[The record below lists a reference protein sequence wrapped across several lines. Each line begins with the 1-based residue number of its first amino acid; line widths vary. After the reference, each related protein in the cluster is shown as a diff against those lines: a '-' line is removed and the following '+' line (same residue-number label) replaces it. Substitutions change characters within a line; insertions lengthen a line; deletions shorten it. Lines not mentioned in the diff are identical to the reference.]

1 MLTANLPPIHKR
13 PEGILL
19 LTADPIVAHTPD
31 PCAKCDAAADA
42 A

>member
-1 MLTANLPPIHKR
+1 M
-13 PEGILL
+13 